1 MILSQVKNEHIQ
13 AFLQGHDWDF
23 LIGSVHEINGE
34 LFEVDKKW
42 SREQGETLWLR
53 YFELLCAAVS
63 SGYFSLVSHPVRMR
77 VKPVIS
83 TTIVEAQGVTRDFHG
98 GGGVVHALRG
108 IDLRIEPGEFVA
120 LRGRSGSGKTTLLN
134 ILIGLDNPTQGRVI
148 ILGEDLARLSETE
161 RARLRRESIGMM
173 FQNAHLF
180 PSLTAQ
186 ENVEVPLR
194 LARLDPMQRTQK
206 SRRALEMVGLALRAH
221 HRGLELS
228 GGEQQR
234 VALARALVHEP
245 RFIVADEPTG
255 NLDSV
260 TGRDIA
266 QLLHAIVHQSQ
277 IGLLV
282 ATHDATIVASSDR
295 VLQIQDGRIVETA
308 TV

>member
-1 MILSQVKNEHIQ
+1 M
-13 AFLQGHDWDF
+13 
-23 LIGSVHEINGE
+23 
-34 LFEVDKKW
+34 
-42 SREQGETLWLR
+42 
-53 YFELLCAAVS
+53 
-63 SGYFSLVSHPVRMR
+63 
-77 VKPVIS
+77 KPDIS
-83 TTIVEAQGVTRDFHG
+83 TAIAETQGVARDFHG

-108 IDLRIEPGEFVA
+108 IDLRIQPGESVA

-134 ILIGLDNPTQGRVI
+134 ILVGLDNPTQCQVST
-148 ILGEDLARLSETE
+148 LGHDLAHLNEAA
-161 RARLRRESIGMM
+161 RAALRRESIGLL

-180 PSLTAQ
+180 PTLTAQ
-186 ENVEVPLR
+186 ENVEVALR
-194 LARLDPMQRTQK
+194 LQLPPESERAQRARA
-206 SRRALEMVGLALRAH
+206 ALEMVGLGARAH

-266 QLLHAIVHQSQ
+266 QLLRAIAHQSQ

-282 ATHDATIVASSDR
+282 AT
-295 VLQIQDGRIVETA
+295 
-308 TV
+308 